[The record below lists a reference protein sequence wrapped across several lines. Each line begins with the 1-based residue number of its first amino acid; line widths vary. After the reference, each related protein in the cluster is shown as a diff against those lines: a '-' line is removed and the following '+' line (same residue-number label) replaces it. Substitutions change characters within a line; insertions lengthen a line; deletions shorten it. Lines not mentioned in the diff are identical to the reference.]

1 MRYIRGIIERGVDAP
16 QKGENTM
23 EFTEIW
29 NEAYNIFTD
38 NERTEGAQYN
48 DMQKYLSE
56 QIKAG
61 NISAVDKC
69 YIAKDV
75 METAVL

>member
-1 MRYIRGIIERGVDAP
+1 
-16 QKGENTM
+16 M

-38 NERTEGAQYN
+38 SERTEGAQYN
-48 DMQKYLSE
+48 DMQNYLLK
-56 QIKAG
+56 QVKAG
-61 NISAVDKC
+61 NINAADKC

-75 METAVL
+75 MESASL